1 MTTTEPGINPTS
13 DTATSQPSA
22 EREAQA
28 PRRGST
34 HWPALDG
41 LRGLAAVYVFLYHAN
56 WKPAAGGFLGVD
68 VFFVLSGYLITSVH
82 TVEPPAQFCTDP
94 DIARSLNYRRD
105 GVHYYKPGAEL
116 YFSAVVPQLQQLA

>member
-1 MTTTEPGINPTS
+1 MSGRVAIFQYAPG
-13 DTATSQPSA
+13 
-22 EREAQA
+22 
-28 PRRGST
+28 
-34 HWPALDG
+34 LDG
-41 LRGLAAVYVFLYHAN
+41 VRAVAVLAVVAYHLGTTGG
-56 WKPAAGGFLGVD
+56 PRVLPGGFLGVD